1 MKIKISEPE
10 RPTDLMEPLLAMIQ
24 AAFAD
29 QHGDVDPETSA
40 NKYNEETL
48 KKVIED
54 EHLAI
59 ASIGRQMV
67 GSVLFNAEGDDLF
80 LHTLAVSPDHR
91 RKGVARALINHVV
104 NCGEEGGYRQ
114 VTLNARKNMTG
125 NRRLFESLGFREI
138 EPDDQRRYYKQPTY
152 SRMSKELIEL
162 NMR

>member
-10 RPTDLMEPLLAMIQ
+10 RPTDLIEPLLAMIQ
-24 AAFAD
+24 AAFAA

-40 NKYNEETL
+40 TQYTEESL
-48 KKVIED
+48 RKVIED

-67 GSVLFNAEGDDLF
+67 GSVLFSAEGDDLF

-91 RKGVARALINHVV
+91 RKGVARTLIGHVV

-114 VTLNARKNMTG
+114 VTLNARMNMTG
-125 NRRLFESLGFREI
+125 NRRLFESLGFREV
-138 EPDDQRRYYKQPTY
+138 EPDDQRRYHKQPTY
-152 SRMSKELIEL
+152 SKMAKELIAL
-162 NMR
+162 NTR